1 MKKLVCLLML
11 ILSVNTFAL
20 SPSFFN
26 GKTYVGEII
35 PEKGTSYAQA
45 SMIGELKLALKFKN
59 SSQVDMV
66 LIVVPSGYQME
77 ALLKLGGVK
86 DSDLVTTFPL
96 KYKVEGDILKIVEDD
111 GTSDF
116 MIVRN
121 GEAIIIDDGGKYG
134 FTSVLT
140 PYK

>member
-1 MKKLVCLLML
+1 ML
-11 ILSVNTFAL
+11 ILSVNAFAL

-26 GKTYVGEII
+26 GKTYMGEII

-45 SMIGELKLALKFKN
+45 AMIGELKLALKFKN

-77 ALLKLGGVK
+77 TLLKLGGVK

-96 KYKVEGDILKIVEDD
+96 KYKVEGDILKIIDTD
-111 GTSDF
+111 GTTSDF

-121 GEAIIIDDGGKYG
+121 GEAIIIDDGDKYG

-140 PYK
+140 PYRK